1 MPRVKF
7 TQEHHYYYWET
18 NTTGGLNVFSNNQ
31 TSNILYPFYCFFSA
45 FYISSSLLL
54 TVIYLTVLTVRNDFP
69 NMHLIICHNIQTNL
83 KQVLEKHPLLQSVAL
98 SRRKVNF

>member
-7 TQEHHYYYWET
+7 TQEHHYCYWEAS
-18 NTTGGLNVFSNNQ
+18 TTGGLNVFSNNQ
-31 TSNILYPFYCFFSA
+31 TSNILNPFYCFSA

-83 KQVLEKHPLLQSVAL
+83 KQVLEKHPLLQSVGL
-98 SRRKVNF
+98 NRRKVNF